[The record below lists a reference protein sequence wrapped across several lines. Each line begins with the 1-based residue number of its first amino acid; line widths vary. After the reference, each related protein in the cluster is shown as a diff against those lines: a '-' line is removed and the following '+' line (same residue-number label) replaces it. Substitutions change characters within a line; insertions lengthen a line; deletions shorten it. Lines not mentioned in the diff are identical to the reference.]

1 MSPRPDVI
9 VVGAGLYGLS
19 AAWHLARRGAN
30 VWVLDSGD
38 FASGGSGR
46 NLAGF
51 RMQWGLEFNISLSQ
65 ESIEFFEEAEER
77 LDYPGGIECKQGGY
91 LLLAHDEAMLDGL
104 RRIRPAH
111 DKFGVP
117 SEILAPGDIERMVPG
132 LNMDG
137 ILGGSFC
144 GRDGTANPFLLLDAL
159 LKAARREGVNVQFR
173 TPVLGIEQHGDLF
186 LAKVPGGGHWAPVLL
201 ICTDWQAPELLA
213 PLGVDVPITGL
224 PKEAIA
230 TERRAPM
237 IGPLLIS
244 YRHDLAIN
252 QMGNGTILAYA
263 TRERP
268 EGGDFSS
275 TPGYLPYVAQKVV
288 DLMPPLADLRVL
300 RSWAGVVSQTPDMQ
314 AVLGATGIPNL
325 FIAVSAYKGFMTCPA
340 VGRLMTELILD
351 GGSDHPAARQLT
363 LDRFRTGDL
372 VPEPLTV

>member
-1 MSPRPDVI
+1 MNGPPDVI

-19 AAWHLARRGAN
+19 AAWHLARRGAK
-30 VWVLDSGD
+30 VWVLDGGD

-46 NLAGF
+46 NMAGF

-65 ESIEFFEEAEER
+65 ESIEFFEQAEER
-77 LDYPGGIECKQGGY
+77 LEYPGGIECKQGGY
-91 LLLAHDEAMLDGL
+91 LLLAHDEAVLDGFRQL
-104 RRIRPAH
+104 RPVHER
-111 DKFGVP
+111 FGVP
-117 SEILAPGDIERMVPG
+117 SEILAPADIARMVPG

-144 GRDGTANPFLLLDAL
+144 GRDGTANPFLLLDAF
-159 LKAARREGVNVQFR
+159 LKAARREGVNVLFG
-173 TPVLGIEQHGDLF
+173 TPVLGIEQHGDRF
-186 LAKVPGGGHWAPVLL
+186 LAKVPGGGHWAPSVLV
-201 ICTDWQAPELLA
+201 CTDWQAPELLA

-224 PKEAIA
+224 SKEAIA
-230 TERRAPM
+230 TERCAPM

-244 YRHDLAIN
+244 YRHDLALN
-252 QMGNGTILAYA
+252 QMGNGTVLAYA
-263 TRERP
+263 TQDRP
-268 EGGDFSS
+268 QGGDFAS
-275 TPGYLPYVAQKVV
+275 TPGYLPFLARKIV
-288 DLMPPLADLRVL
+288 DLMPPLAGLRVL

-340 VGRLMTELILD
+340 VGRLMAELILD
-351 GGSDHPAARQLT
+351 GKSDHPAAARLT

>member
-1 MSPRPDVI
+1 MRGGPDVI

-19 AAWHLARRGAN
+19 AAWHLARRGAS
-30 VWVLDSGD
+30 VVVMDGGD

-46 NLAGF
+46 NMAGF
-51 RMQWGLEFNISLSQ
+51 RMQWGLEFNIRLSQ
-65 ESIEFFEEAEER
+65 ESIEFFEQVEER

-91 LLLAHDEAMLDGL
+91 LLLAHDEATLDDFRQAG
-104 RRIRPAH
+104 PVH
-111 DKFGVP
+111 DKFNVP
-117 SEILAPGDIERMVPG
+117 SEILAPDDIARLVPG

-144 GRDGTANPFLLLDAL
+144 GRDGTANPFLLLDAFL
-159 LKAARREGVNVQFR
+159 TAARREGVHVWFR
-173 TPVLGIEQHGDLF
+173 MPVLGIEKQGDLF
-186 LAKVPGGGHWAPVLL
+186 LAKVPGGGFWAPVVLV
-201 ICTDWQAPELLA
+201 CTDWQAPELLA

-244 YRHDLAIN
+244 YRHDLVIN
-252 QMGNGTILAYA
+252 QMGNGTVLAYA
-263 TRERP
+263 TQERP

-275 TPGYLPYVAQKVV
+275 TPGYLPHVASKAV
-288 DLMPPLADLRVL
+288 DLMPPLSKLRVL

-314 AVLGATGIPNL
+314 AVLGETGIPGL
-325 FIAVSAYKGFMTCPA
+325 YIAVSAYKGFMTCPA
-340 VGRLMTELILD
+340 VGRLMAELILD
-351 GGSDHPAARQLT
+351 GGSDHPAARRLT
-363 LDRFRTGDL
+363 LERFRTGDL